1 VVEGS
6 SAAID
11 PGAAPV
17 LPDGVPV
24 RRLAATL
31 AAVANARGGTVWIGP
46 EGLADA
52 GAVEAARARVA
63 QAALACEPPL
73 ESLTVRAV
81 ERDGRTMLAVDI
93 PVGLAYVYSVN
104 GRYWVR
110 QNARNR
116 PLGGRLLQQL
126 ILERGA
132 ADSASTAFE
141 ALPAPNATLED
152 LDWDRVRAY
161 LARGLPREAGAP
173 STPTADV
180 LSLSGPDLTRELG
193 RGTGCLILQGDHAQP
208 TFAGLLMF
216 GLAPQHF
223 LPSSEITLVRYAGRQ
238 MGDEFIREEVRGTL
252 PEQILR
258 AEAFLANN
266 MRRGHRLSGWQR
278 DEQTEYPLEAVR
290 EAVVNAVAHRNY
302 SVRGEGIR
310 VLMFA
315 DRLEVYSPGR
325 LPGHVTLE
333 NLVDERFSR
342 NWVIVQLLSSL
353 GFIERLG
360 YGIDRMIAAMEAA
373 GLPKP
378 SFSETANGFKVVLYG
393 QGERLITAGPD
404 PSRWSHLNLNE
415 RQRKVLT
422 FLTES
427 DRVTNRLYQEL
438 CPDVSA
444 ETIRRD
450 LAELVDL
457 GLLLKI
463 GDKRATYYILK

>member
-11 PGAAPV
+11 LSGAPV
-17 LPDGVPV
+17 LPDGTPL
-24 RRLAATL
+24 RRLAMTL
-31 AAVANARGGTVWIGP
+31 AAVANARGGTVWLGR
-46 EGLADA
+46 ESLAD
-52 GAVEAARARVA
+52 EAALGTARDRVA

-73 ESLTVRAV
+73 GGLAVRAV
-81 ERDGRTMLAVDI
+81 ERDGRTMLAVEI
-93 PVGLAYVYSVN
+93 PVGLPYVYSVS

-110 QNARNR
+110 QSGRNR

-132 ADSASTAFE
+132 ADSTSAAFE
-141 ALPAPNATLED
+141 ALPAPNAMLED

-161 LARGLPREAGAP
+161 LTRGSSSEAGAP
-173 STPTADV
+173 SPPAANID
-180 LSLSGPDLTRELG
+180 SLSAPALARELSRVAG
-193 RGTGCLILQGDHAQP
+193 GLILQGDHARP
-208 TFAGLLMF
+208 TFAGLLLF
-216 GLAPQHF
+216 GLAPQQF
-223 LPSSEITLVRYAGRQ
+223 LPSSEITLVRYAGPQ
-238 MGDEFIREEVRGTL
+238 MADEFIREELRGTL
-252 PEQILR
+252 PEQIQR

-290 EAVVNAVAHRNY
+290 EAVVNAVAHRDY

-342 NWVIVQLLSSL
+342 NWVIVQLLSDL

-378 SFSETANGFKVVLYG
+378 TFSETANGFKVVLYG
-393 QGERLITAGPD
+393 QGERLITVGPD
-404 PSRWSHLNLNE
+404 PSRWSHLNVNE
-415 RQRKVLT
+415 RQRKVLA

>member
-1 VVEGS
+1 VVEDS

-11 PGAAPV
+11 PSDAPV
-17 LPDGVPV
+17 LSDDAPL
-24 RRLAATL
+24 RRLATTL
-31 AAVANARGGTVWIGP
+31 AAVANSRGGTVWLGR

-52 GAVEAARARVA
+52 AAVEMARFRVA

-73 ESLTVRAV
+73 EGFTTRAV
-81 ERDGRTMLAVDI
+81 ERDRRMMLAVDI
-93 PVGLAYVYSVN
+93 PVALPYVYSVN
-104 GRYWVR
+104 GRHWVR
-110 QNARNR
+110 QSGRNR

-132 ADSASTAFE
+132 AVSATTAFE

-161 LARGLPREAGAP
+161 LTRGQADGP
-173 STPTADV
+173 SSWAADV
-180 LSLSGPDLTRELG
+180 ASLSVTALARELN
-193 RGTGCLILQGDHAQP
+193 RGSGCLFLQGDHAQP

-216 GLAPQHF
+216 GLTPQHF
-223 LPSSEITLVRYAGRQ
+223 LPSSEITLVRYAGHQ

-252 PEQILR
+252 PEQIQR

-290 EAVVNAVAHRNY
+290 EAVVNAVAHRDY
-302 SVRGEGIR
+302 SVKGEGIR

-342 NWVIVQLLSSL
+342 NWFIVQLLSDL

-360 YGIDRMIAAMEAA
+360 YGIDRMIAAMAAA

-378 SFSETANGFKVVLYG
+378 TFSETANGFKVVLYG

-415 RQRKVLT
+415 RQRTVLT